1 MGVYE
6 GRGQLSKQMKLL
18 LMRWSETR
26 SEWDDANAEQFERT
40 FLQPMEM
47 DLRSATSAMD
57 QMAVLIGQIK
67 RDCE

>member
-18 LMRWSETR
+18 LMRWNETR
-26 SEWDDANAEQFERT
+26 SEWDDANAEQFETT
-40 FLQPMEM
+40 FLQPLEM
-47 DLRSATSAMD
+47 NLRSATSAMD